1 MSCLWQEWF
10 TVLEHF
16 HRLNATVSDLVMG
29 NVYTFRVFAENKVG
43 RSETAAVTKDAA
55 HIQKTG
61 EVSTCYCFIPT
72 ALQTSPIK
80 LTWFLK
86 KSKRKQLFIHY
97 MA

>member
-1 MSCLWQEWF
+1 
-10 TVLEHF
+10 
-16 HRLNATVSDLVMG
+16 MG
-29 NVYTFRVFAENKVG
+29 NAYTFRVFAENKVG

-61 EVSTCYCFIPT
+61 EVSTCYCFIPM

-86 KSKRKQLFIHY
+86 KRKKKINHTLQGFWTEVKLLMY
-97 MA
+97 GLQ